1 MGMASISVERV
12 DHVGIRVRDAVRAIA
27 FYEIFGFTVHRRSDT
42 DAVIIIRNPENI
54 EINLIVNAVDGGG
67 DNGGDEAT
75 NVLIDVAVKRAG
87 ITHIALRVPSMIDTM
102 AALAE
107 NDIAITQGPVKFGQD
122 NHVSVF
128 VRDPDLNV
136 IELRARAEDH
146 DKIDGLAVYDP
157 KGGGTERSS

>member
-1 MGMASISVERV
+1 MQNKKILKN
-12 DHVGIRVRDAVRAIA
+12 DVRTT
-27 FYEIFGFTVHRRSDT
+27 EQKGLHH
-42 DAVIIIRNPENI
+42 
-54 EINLIVNAVDGGG
+54 IVK
-67 DNGGDEAT
+67 NGND
-75 NVLIDVAVKRAG
+75 VKRFKPW
-87 ITHIALRVPSMIDTM
+87 LPSMIDTM

-107 NDIAITQGPVKFGQD
+107 NDIAIAQGPVKFGQD

-146 DKIDGLAVYDP
+146 DKIDGLVFYDP